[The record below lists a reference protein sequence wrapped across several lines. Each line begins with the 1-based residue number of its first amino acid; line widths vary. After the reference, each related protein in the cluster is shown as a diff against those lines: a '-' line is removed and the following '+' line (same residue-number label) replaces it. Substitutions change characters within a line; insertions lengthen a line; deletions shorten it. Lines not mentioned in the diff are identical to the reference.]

1 MLVHLNGR
9 LVPREE
15 AAVSPLDRGFLF
27 GDGLYEGLRTT
38 EGVVIGLDLHIKR
51 MREGL
56 EETRLDRADQAFNPD
71 RLEEL
76 TVELIRAN
84 GLTEAFVYWQVTRGA
99 PGPADPVRQRLPS
112 PGMRPTVFGYAVAAA
127 PVASFREPET
137 KSAALIRDSRWERGH
152 VKGISMLGNVIA
164 AMDAAES
171 GAEDAILHRNGV
183 VTEGTSTNVVIVP
196 RGASHAV
203 TPSLA
208 SAPMLAGVTRALLLE
223 ADPTLEERPVT
234 VDEIRAADE
243 IMLIGTLT
251 MLVSVV
257 QLDGRPVGPV
267 SHSGRPGSHARRLLG
282 TLVEAIRRDVHSH
295 RRH

>member
-9 LVPREE
+9 LVPREH

-27 GDGLYEGLRTT
+27 GDGLYEGLRATD
-38 EGVVIGLDLHIKR
+38 GVVIGLDLHIKR

-56 EETRLDRADQAFNPD
+56 AETRLDRADHPFDPD
-71 RLEEL
+71 RLGEL
-76 TVELIRAN
+76 TDELLRAN

-99 PGPADPVRQRLPS
+99 PGPGDPVRQRIPS

-127 PVASFREPET
+127 PVASFTEPET
-137 KSAALIRDSRWERGH
+137 KTAALIRDTRWERGH
-152 VKGISMLGNVIA
+152 VKGTSMLGNVIA
-164 AMDAAES
+164 AMEAAEL
-171 GAEDAILHRNGV
+171 GADDAIFHRQGLV
-183 VTEGTSTNVVIVP
+183 VEGASTNVVIVP

-203 TPSLA
+203 TPLLQSV
-208 SAPMLAGVTRALLLE
+208 PMLAGVTRALILE
-223 ADPTLEERPVT
+223 ADPTLVERPVT
-234 VDEIRAADE
+234 AEEIQTADE

-257 QLDGRPVGPV
+257 QLDDRPVGPP
-267 SHSGRPGSHARRLLG
+267 SHAGRPGPHARRLLG